1 MTRSLLFHVEADT
14 IKGFYHSNPAVA
26 GSAPDTELRPHRLN
40 PAVPPPSGSFDSSP
54 VPARGPGTADVSPAT
69 CRLRYSVITALLLSA
84 FATILSPVEV
94 FAQAKARIVE
104 TATIDRNSEVV
115 TMPVPGSLQ
124 GKKITFFAQTKTAR
138 GGLHCGGWTDFIN
151 REVRF
156 DEDDQSIVNGT
167 IFIRKTLTGSSVSI
181 PIKLCPGSDGKTFD
195 LVWDTYEYPGHG
207 KPSLHQQREAIFDS
221 TAPNCADATKCHT
234 TITIAAGAPPVTPV
248 ASFASAS
255 SSAGEAAGTHN
266 VTVNLGPAPTSDI
279 TLTYTVSGTATKG
292 NDFSISGSGSLSVPL
307 GATTA
312 IIPVTMIDDSA
323 DESNETVI
331 LALTSGNGY
340 TVASNASRHT
350 LTILDDDKAPQAKTY
365 ATLIAQMVE
374 WRNDP
379 RWRTYKSHTDRWD
392 RALLAFGKSVSDSSL
407 TPMTA
412 AEAQA
417 FADRGW
423 TRWVEVAKALH
434 EIERGGTVAVRDDGE
449 PVVSIAGGS
458 AITEGG
464 TATFTLSAVPPP
476 PAALTVT
483 VDVVDSGDFAN
494 SGQTG
499 AQQVT
504 IGTGGTGTL
513 TVITNNDT
521 TDESDGTLTVT
532 IASGQGYTPSTTSS
546 AASVAVNDD
555 DTAPPVDCVNNAQW
569 NTVQGYYSHNS
580 GKAPNYGANW
590 YRVLIA
596 YKQARSDKT
605 LPHWNGAT
613 VRPTTPYTVAEAEAG
628 ETVWSGW
635 TPVREVLECLESSTI
650 APPPPPKPTV
660 TVTGGSGVTEG
671 DNAVFTVAAD
681 PAPAAPLT
689 VTLTVDDDATSDFLA
704 QGDKGTQTV
713 TIQAG
718 QPSATLTLA
727 TVDDSTDEPHGS
739 VSATVS
745 NGNGYA
751 VGNPATATVAV
762 SDDDD
767 PLVTT
772 PVVRLAGGSGM
783 TEGGAASFTLTATP
797 TPTGVI
803 TVTVDVTDSG
813 SFAASGQTGTKTV
826 TISTT
831 GTATLT
837 VATADDAINEAD
849 GRITATVQTGTGYAV
864 ADPPHDTASVTVTDD
879 DDPVV
884 RLAGGS
890 GVTEGRPATFT
901 LTSTPAP
908 AAPLTVT
915 LTIAQSGDYT
925 ASDQTGTREV
935 VIPTEG
941 SVTLEVATVNDTT
954 DEPNGSVQATVTA
967 GSGYTV
973 AASPDDTAAV
983 AVADDDVAVA
993 GVPTLSVNDVEVKEG
1008 PYRRVEFTVTLSKA
1022 TREGAS
1028 FYWRVRES
1036 TPVSAKRNSD
1046 FWASSQKKFAFIR
1059 PGETAYKVMA
1069 ALVIDDSHD
1078 EDPETFEVVL
1088 SDARGAALADA
1099 VGVATI
1105 VNSDPMPQA
1114 WLGRLGRTLA
1124 QQALDGITG
1133 RLTAPRTPGAQGTL
1147 AGQAFSLRPG
1157 GTETPTADPT
1167 TPAPS
1172 VLERLAALV
1181 LPGLTAGGAGGMGA
1195 DPAFGGADPLF
1206 GGGLGDGDAGA
1217 PGFRGGGLTPQ
1228 SLNLRDLLLGSS
1240 FTATGQPDAWGGSVA
1255 LWGRAALATF
1265 DGQEDTFALDGEVLT
1280 GLLGVDYAR
1289 DRWLLGVSLLQS
1301 ASTGGYLDRNTGASP
1316 CPAHDLSAEMR
1327 QLVCDGAVRAGDGKV
1342 EATLTAA
1349 VPYAAFQASERLN
1362 LWGAAGYGAG
1372 EVTLTPET
1380 GDALKTDL
1388 DWTMAQMGVRGT
1400 VLAPVADDS
1409 GLAGGPALAVTSD
1422 ALWARTTSEKVQDG
1436 LAASESDV
1444 TRLRLGL
1451 EGSWLMALEDLGQ
1464 VTPKLAVGARHDGGD
1479 AETGFGVELGGGLAW
1494 AMPTAGLALNVEGR
1508 TLLTHREEAFQDQG
1522 VAASLVFDPDP
1533 ATPRGPS
1540 LALRQD
1546 WGGAATGGVEA
1557 LFASAPL
1564 AQRQGTG
1571 TTGATRRWAAD
1582 MAWGFPAWDGAF
1594 TSSPLVGLGLAPGS
1608 RDYRLGWRLVPATAA
1623 SAFALEVQATRRE
1636 PDAAIPEHRVGLELS
1651 TRW

>member
-1 MTRSLLFHVEADT
+1 MTRSLLFHVKADT
-14 IKGFYHSNPAVA
+14 IKGFYHSNPAA
-26 GSAPDTELRPHRLN
+26 AESAPDTELRPHRLN

-54 VPARGPGTADVSPAT
+54 APARVPGTADVRPAA
-69 CRLRYSVITALLLSA
+69 CRLRYGVVTALLLSA

-94 FAQAKARIVE
+94 FAQSKARIIE
-104 TATIDRNSEVV
+104 TATIYRNSEVV
-115 TMPVPGSLQ
+115 TIPVPGSLQ

-221 TAPNCADATKCHT
+221 AAPNCADATKCHT

-279 TLTYTVSGTATKG
+279 TLTYTVSGTATKD
-292 NDFSISGSGSLSVPL
+292 NDFSISGSGSLLVPS

-323 DESNETVI
+323 DESNETVV
-331 LALTSGNGY
+331 LTLTSGNGY

-350 LTILDDDKAPQAKTY
+350 LTILDDDEAPQAKTY

-423 TRWVEVAKALH
+423 TRWVEVAKTLH

-449 PVVSIAGGS
+449 SVVSIAAGS

-499 AQQVT
+499 AQQVI

-513 TVITNNDT
+513 TVTTNNDT
-521 TDESDGTLTVT
+521 TDESDGMLTAT

-555 DTAPPVDCVNNAQW
+555 DTAPPTDCANDAQW
-569 NTVQGYYSHNS
+569 NTVKGYYDHNS

-605 LPHWNGAT
+605 LPNWNGAT
-613 VRPTTPYTVAEAEAG
+613 ARPTTPYTVAEAEAG

-635 TPVREVLECLESSTI
+635 TPVREALECLESSTI
-650 APPPPPKPTV
+650 APPPPPEPTV

-689 VTLTVDDDATSDFLA
+689 VTLSVDDDATSDFLA

-727 TVDDSTDEPHGS
+727 TVDDSTDEPHGR

-751 VGNPATATVAV
+751 VGDPATATVSI

-767 PLVTT
+767 PPPVT
-772 PVVRLAGGSGM
+772 PVVRLAAGSGV
-783 TEGGAASFTLTATP
+783 TEGAPATFTLTATP
-797 TPTGVI
+797 APH
-803 TVTVDVTDSG
+803 
-813 SFAASGQTGTKTV
+813 AA
-826 TISTT
+826 
-831 GTATLT
+831 LT
-837 VATADDAINEAD
+837 VSL
-849 GRITATVQTGTGYAV
+849 AV
-864 ADPPHDTASVTVTDD
+864 T
-879 DDPVV
+879 
-884 RLAGGS
+884 
-890 GVTEGRPATFT
+890 
-901 LTSTPAP
+901 
-908 AAPLTVT
+908 
-915 LTIAQSGDYT
+915 QSGDYA
-925 ASDQTGTREV
+925 ASGQTGTREV

-941 SVTLEVATVNDTT
+941 SVTLEVPTVNDSA
-954 DEPNGSVQATVTA
+954 DEPDGSVTATLAA
-967 GSGYTV
+967 GSGYAV
-973 AASPDDTAAV
+973 AAAPDDAASV
-983 AVADDDVAVA
+983 SVADDDVAAA

-1022 TREGAS
+1022 LEKGAW
-1028 FYWRVRES
+1028 FYYRVRES
-1036 TPVSAKRNSD
+1036 SPVSAKRGVD
-1046 FWASSQKKFAFIR
+1046 FWASTQKWTRYLR
-1059 PGETAYKVMA
+1059 PGETEHRILAGM
-1069 ALVIDDSHD
+1069 VIDDSHD
-1078 EDPETFEVVL
+1078 EDPETFEIVL
-1088 SDARGAALADA
+1088 SDARGAAIADA

-1105 VNSDPMPQA
+1105 VNDDPMPA
-1114 WLGRLGRTLA
+1114 AFLARFGRTMA

-1133 RLTAPRTPGAQGTL
+1133 RLTAPRTPGAHGTL

-1157 GTETPTADPT
+1157 GPTESASDPT

-1181 LPGLTAGGAGGMGA
+1181 LPGLAAGGAGGTGA
-1195 DPAFGGADPLF
+1195 DPAFGGVDPLF
-1206 GGGLGDGDAGA
+1206 GGGIGDAGV
-1217 PGFRGGGLTPQ
+1217 PGVRGTGGLAPRTFT
-1228 SLNLRDLLLGSS
+1228 LRDALLGSS

-1265 DGQEDTFALDGEVLT
+1265 DGQEGPFALDGEVLT

-1289 DRWLLGVSLLQS
+1289 DRWLLGVSVLQS
-1301 ASTGGYLDRNTGASP
+1301 ASTGGYLDRNTGAPP

-1349 VPYAAFQASERLN
+1349 VPYAAFQASEHLN

-1388 DWTMAQMGVRGT
+1388 DWTMAQLGVRGT
-1400 VLAPVADDS
+1400 VLAPAADDS
-1409 GLAGGPALAVTSD
+1409 GRAGGPTLAVTAD
-1422 ALWARTTSEKVQDG
+1422 ALWARTTSEKIQDG

-1464 VTPKLAVGARHDGGD
+1464 VTPTLAVGARHDGGD

-1494 AMPTAGLALNVEGR
+1494 AMPTAGVAVNVEGR

-1522 VAASLVFDPDP
+1522 IAASFVFDPDP

-1540 LALRQD
+1540 VSLRQD
-1546 WGGAATGGVEA
+1546 WGGSATGGVEA
-1557 LFASAPL
+1557 LFAANPL
-1564 AQRQGTG
+1564 AQRQGT
-1571 TTGATRRWAAD
+1571 TATRRWAAD
-1582 MAWGFPAWDGAF
+1582 MAWGFPAFGGAF
-1594 TSSPLVGLGLAPGS
+1594 TGSPLVGLGLAPGS

-1636 PDAAIPEHRVGLELS
+1636 PDAAMPEHRLGLELS